1 MKEIFLPVK
10 TALKAKGC
18 PFELVYGPT
27 QVPLASARRASSCRR
42 RVSPTQLGPVRSQR
56 ANPKHVA
63 VCAVG
68 LVVRIFARSTKPNA
82 QRYDHE
88 ALARQTFEAV
98 YVASINDVVSRAN
111 TQWRPGAPRFT
122 EDVDHARW
130 LERRRLRVP
139 VLRRHLVQDV
149 NWQGEPADE
158 LTMAADTTSTTQTAT
173 GPGPSTDLPTATTRV
188 P

>member
-18 PFELVYGPT
+18 PFDLVYGPT
-27 QVPLASARRASSCRR
+27 QVPLAQGASRIVMQAAGQSD
-42 RVSPTQLGPVRSQR
+42 SLGPVRSQR

-63 VCAVG
+63 VNAVG
-68 LVVRIFARSTKPNA
+68 LVVRIFARATKPNA

-88 ALARQTFEAV
+88 ALARQTLEAV
-98 YVASINDVVSRAN
+98 YVAINSVVSRAN
-111 TQWRPGAPRFT
+111 TIWHPGSPRFT
-122 EDVDHARW
+122 ESIETPDGWAGVVYEFPFSVDTSIQS
-130 LERRRLRVP
+130 VS
-139 VLRRHLVQDV
+139 
-149 NWQGEPADE
+149 WQGEPADE